1 MNFADCKISWGCFT
15 LFEEERRS
23 VKNMDCEETG
33 NICCALV
40 LMQSGPDFRRTFER
54 GRRCL
59 RSQREEHVGI
69 Q

>member
-1 MNFADCKISWGCFT
+1 
-15 LFEEERRS
+15 
-23 VKNMDCEETG
+23 MDCEENR